1 MNQKAAACPTCGAF
15 PTVRWHRAP
24 IGGEE
29 LLDVFCSQRHF
40 GVYNH
45 QPERA
50 IREWNKMVKRK
61 GGDDNDKS

>member
-1 MNQKAAACPTCGAF
+1 MNKKAAACPTCGAF

-29 LLDVFCSQRHF
+29 LLDVFCQQKHF

-61 GGDDNDKS
+61 GEKKDERT